1 MIKTICCFVIIIIL
15 CSCSHRLL
23 EIRYGIVDKGNS
35 TLLYKNREVWSI
47 YNNERVLGISGEW
60 EENDSLIKCYFL
72 SIYDT
77 LDKVKMINSVSDT
90 TSKTVICI
98 RRNNYD
104 SPLFFIRTLDQ
115 NRSKISELDS
125 DFDSIGVIVVNYNK
139 DECRFLVIKSL
150 CNPPDTFQVQLKD
163 SLYIDLRYKRDIIRT
178 DYFLIRKN
186 QYYMKKKYGVKWY
199 IPLNAKYKTMKKFDY
214 KLLYIDD
221 DL

>member
-1 MIKTICCFVIIIIL
+1 MIKTIYYFVIIIIL
-15 CSCSHRLL
+15 CSCSHRLS
-23 EIRYGIVDKGNS
+23 EIRYGIVDEGNS
-35 TLLYKNREVWSI
+35 KLLYKNREVETI
-47 YNNERVLGISGEW
+47 YYNERKYGTIGQW

-77 LDKVKMINSVSDT
+77 LDRFKMINSVSDT
-90 TSKTVICI
+90 TSRTVICI

-115 NRSKISELDS
+115 NRSKISERAS
-125 DFDSIGVIVVNYNK
+125 DFDSIGMIVVSKKK
-139 DECRFLVIKSL
+139 DECRFLVINSL
-150 CNPPDTFQVQLKD
+150 YHPPDTFQVQLKD
-163 SLYIDLRYKRDIIRT
+163 SLYIDLKYKRDIIRT

-199 IPLNAKYKTMKKFDY
+199 IPLNAKYKTMKKFGY